1 MRKAQGRSMKKV
13 VMGEQR
19 VTSAAAAAATAAI
32 AATDG

>member
-1 MRKAQGRSMKKV
+1 MRNAQGRSMKV

-19 VTSAAAAAATAAI
+19 ATAAAEAAAAAAI